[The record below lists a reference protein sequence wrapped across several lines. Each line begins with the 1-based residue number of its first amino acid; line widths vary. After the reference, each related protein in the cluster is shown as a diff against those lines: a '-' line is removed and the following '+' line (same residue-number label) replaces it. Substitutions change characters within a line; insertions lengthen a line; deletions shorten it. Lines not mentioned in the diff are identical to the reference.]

1 MIYDWSEAALCGAGA
16 DNANN
21 PPSEVLRPDHERS
34 PAVPGAGGLLAV
46 AVPGTQLVRAGHTRP
61 GLLLALRLGQ
71 HGHRDR
77 LEGAGVRGALLHSQP
92 PPSRHCAL
100 GALLEVERGVRQTD
114 RPDVCTRLHL
124 KVGLRVQS
132 TRHESFNI

>member
-77 LEGAGVRGALLHSQP
+77 LEGAGVRGPLLHPQP
-92 PPSRHCAL
+92 PPPGDGGL
-100 GALLEVERGVRQTD
+100 GAGLQEQRGLRQTH
-114 RPDVCTRLHL
+114 RPDVTARLDL
-124 KVGLRVQS
+124 ER
-132 TRHESFNI
+132 RNIKLDMSVV